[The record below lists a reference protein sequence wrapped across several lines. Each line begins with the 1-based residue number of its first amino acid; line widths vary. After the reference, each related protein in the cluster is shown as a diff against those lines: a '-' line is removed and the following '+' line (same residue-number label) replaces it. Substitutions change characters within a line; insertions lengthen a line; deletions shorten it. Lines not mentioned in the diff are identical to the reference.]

1 MIALKTFQ
9 EALREFLEAF
19 DDLAGRYDQ
28 TITHCSELEKLI
40 DNYSNFITNERN
52 KEVWEQLEWKESSD
66 FNQLVV
72 DLRKK
77 SACCVAIME
86 KYRALKLLNGK
97 TEMADYFKNIE
108 SCIEK
113 EFGSFH
119 ITSESKVL
127 LVGSGSFP
135 MTLLFIAKR
144 TGAEVV
150 GIDVDD
156 EAIQFGR
163 NVVEKVGNGLKIKLE
178 KSLVEHL
185 DFTKDVTHI
194 IFSSTVEKKYDIL
207 DQLHTLTNENVVVAM
222 RYGDQLKSLFN
233 YPMRQVD
240 GQKWELVERVLRPDH
255 VFDVALYKKS
265 SRPCL

>member
-9 EALREFLEAF
+9 ESLSEFLESF
-19 DDLAGRYDQ
+19 DDLEGRYDH
-28 TITHCSELEKLI
+28 TIHHCSELEMLI

-52 KEVWEQLEWKESSD
+52 KEVWEQLERQESSD
-66 FNQLVV
+66 LNQLVV
-72 DLRKK
+72 DLREK
-77 SACCVAIME
+77 SARCVAIME
-86 KYRALKLLNGK
+86 KYRALKLLNGN

-108 SCIEK
+108 SCIER

-135 MTLLFIAKR
+135 MTLLLIAKR

-150 GIDVDD
+150 GIDIDD
-156 EAIQFGR
+156 EAIQLGR
-163 NVVEKVGNGLKIKLE
+163 NVVEKLGNGLNIRLE
-178 KSLVEHL
+178 KRVVEHL

-207 DQLHTLTNENVVVAM
+207 DQLHTLTDENVVVAM

-240 GQKWELVERVLRPDH
+240 GQKWKMVERILRPDH
-255 VFDVALYKKS
+255 VFDIALYKKS
-265 SRPCL
+265 

>member
-9 EALREFLEAF
+9 ESLSEFLESF
-19 DDLAGRYDQ
+19 DDLEGRYDH
-28 TITHCSELEKLI
+28 TIQHCSELEMLI

-52 KEVWEQLEWKESSD
+52 IEVWEQLERQESSD
-66 FNQLVV
+66 LNQLVV
-72 DLRKK
+72 DLREK
-77 SACCVAIME
+77 SARCVAIME
-86 KYRALKLLNGK
+86 KYRALKLLNGN

-108 SCIEK
+108 SCIER

-135 MTLLFIAKR
+135 MTLLLIAKR

-150 GIDVDD
+150 GIDIDD
-156 EAIQFGR
+156 EAIQLGR
-163 NVVEKVGNGLKIKLE
+163 NVVEKLGNGLNIRLE
-178 KSLVEHL
+178 KRVVEHL

-207 DQLHTLTNENVVVAM
+207 DQLHTLTDENVVVAM

-240 GQKWELVERVLRPDH
+240 GQKWKMVERILRPDH
-255 VFDVALYKKS
+255 VFDIALYKKS
-265 SRPCL
+265 